1 MGRSKIYDYSKEDLQ
16 DLLDT
21 SNGYADV
28 LRNMGLNPKGGNPK
42 TLKRVI
48 AEYNLDT
55 TKLDKNRSLYFS
67 ETGIQLI
74 NKQRYRDTVDI
85 LQKNV
90 SYPSSKLLHRLYKEG
105 LKEKRCERCKITE
118 WEGEPISF
126 HLHHKDGD
134 RLNNELE
141 NLQVLCPNCHSL
153 TENFAG
159 KATKKAT
166 KKTTKKADSEKKK
179 YFCIDCGEEISSSG
193 KRCVKCAGKYKQ
205 NAEMKELTRE
215 KLKDLI
221 RTTPFTI
228 IGKQFGVSD
237 NAIRKHCK
245 KFNLPY
251 KSKEIKQ
258 FLDKEWEKI

>member
-16 DLLDT
+16 ELLNT
-21 SNGYADV
+21 SNGYGDV
-28 LRNMGLNPKGGNPK
+28 LHKMGLNPKGGNPE
-42 TLKRVI
+42 TLKKVI
-48 AEYNLDT
+48 VEYKLDT
-55 TKLDKNRSLYFS
+55 TELDKNRRAVFS
-67 ETGIQLI
+67 KCAKNTMDLRC
-74 NKQRYRDTVDI
+74 KDI
-85 LQKNV
+85 SELLQKNV
-90 SYPSSKLLHRLYKEG
+90 RYSPYKLLHRLYKEG

-134 RLNNELE
+134 RLNNELD

-159 KATKKAT
+159 KA
-166 KKTTKKADSEKKK
+166 TKKADSEKKK

-193 KRCVKCAGKYKQ
+193 KRCVKCAGRHKQ
-205 NAEMKELTRE
+205 NAEMKELTRD

-221 RTTPFTI
+221 RTTPFTT

-237 NAIRKHCK
+237 STIRKHCK

-258 FLDKEWEKI
+258 FSDKEWERI

>member
-48 AEYNLDT
+48 VEYNLDT
-55 TKLDKNRSLYFS
+55 TKLDKNRHLFFLKCS
-67 ETGIQLI
+67 EKG
-74 NKQRYRDTVDI
+74 NMVRHKDI
-85 LQKNV
+85 FQYLQKGV
-90 SYPSSKLLHRLYKEG
+90 RISSYNLLHKLYKEG

-159 KATKKAT
+159 KATKKA
-166 KKTTKKADSEKKK
+166 DSEKKK

-193 KRCVKCAGKYKQ
+193 KRCVKCAGKHKQ

-258 FLDKEWEKI
+258 FSDKEWERI